1 MISTWELFRFYHGD
15 GSSKDWAIHD
25 NGNGTVTTR
34 WGPTSDTLPSSST
47 RKKGFHDLV
56 RQKTGKGYQHLG
68 PVEMDENGRIVS
80 RVAHQHRQVQVEP
93 KIYWRI
99 KPPGAIDTDTR
110 SSLAGHVARL
120 QGKAQGFPS
129 IQAWNGRDAI
139 ARFCGHHATALSA
152 SGQVAKGDGI
162 QPVLW
167 LMALK
172 CDVDYVHIAD
182 EMGIDITTDISAETG
197 VLKFFNTDIAQ
208 IRPMAEALGLLRPRL
223 NIAEAVALPVEDCW
237 F

>member
-1 MISTWELFRFYHGD
+1 MISTWELFRFHHGD

-25 NGNGTVTTR
+25 NGDGTVTTR

-56 RQKTGKGYQHLG
+56 LQKTRKGYQHMG

-80 RVAHQHRQVQVEP
+80 RVAHQQRPVPVDP

-99 KPPGAIDTDTR
+99 KPPGVIDADTR
-110 SSLAGHVARL
+110 SNLAGHMARL
-120 QGKAQGFPS
+120 QGKAQGYPA
-129 IQAWNGRDAI
+129 IQAWNGRDSI
-139 ARFCGHHATALSA
+139 ARLCGHNATVVSA
-152 SGQVAKGDGI
+152 SGQVAKEDGI

-172 CDVDYVHIAD
+172 REVDYVHIAD
-182 EMGIDITTDISAETG
+182 EMGVDISTDISAETG
-197 VLKFFNTDIAQ
+197 VLRFFDTDIAQ

-223 NIAEAVALPVEDCW
+223 NIAEAVASPVEDCW